1 MIQLNCPKCGKKLSV
16 EDESS
21 AGKARCPACNQ
32 EVPIPAGEQP
42 ASPGPVPLSVTPPG
56 PTAAP
61 PVPLLQVGGRGSSF
75 PDRFLVGLILLVES
89 SLLFFFAMDLFAV
102 LGFEH
107 TLMTIAPLLQG
118 WMMIICVHAAGF
130 ALFRATGGGRA
141 GLLGFAGLLL
151 AYWGMEFYRNFMM
164 GTMGPFDS
172 YRSLTAIAATPT
184 GFLLM
189 VAGLAR
195 AGGRQGPAIAAL
207 APPRGQDDSRLM
219 NAGKFTALVVITLAL
234 AAISSVVGVILASTE
249 WTKTDA
255 WPHIAVYVYMGVSL
269 LALAVAL
276 VSGLRACR
284 ERDPGKLWRAGVFAT
299 LGGLQHILLVG
310 LPAMWA
316 GVAAIRAANRA
327 SAKHRAPCT
336 LFREIHSVWGL
347 PNAMAFMVIVELFLF
362 EMLNPDVLPAGV
374 AVVIPLLAVIY
385 AILSRRLLGSVAV
398 AAVGQVV
405 CLLGHHIGGWPW
417 PAAKAKAIWIPV
429 CVLGAVALAAIAALI
444 ARSVKPPK
452 AGAVKP

>member
-1 MIQLNCPKCGKKLSV
+1 MVQLNCPNCGKRLNV
-16 EDESS
+16 EDESP

-42 ASPGPVPLSVTPPG
+42 ASPGPVPLSVTP
-56 PTAAP
+56 
-61 PVPLLQVGGRGSSF
+61 QVGNRGSSF

-89 SLLFFFAMDLFAV
+89 TLLFFFALDLFAV
-102 LGFEH
+102 LGFER
-107 TLMTIAPLLQG
+107 TLMTIAPLLQE
-118 WMMIICVHAAGF
+118 WMLIICVHAAGF

-151 AYWGMEFYRNFMM
+151 AYWGMAYYRNFMM
-164 GTMGPFDS
+164 GSMGPFDS
-172 YRSLTAIAATPT
+172 YRSLTAIVATPM

-195 AGGRQGPAIAAL
+195 AGGRQGPAGAAL
-207 APPRGQDDSRLM
+207 APPRGRDDLRLM

-234 AAISSVVGVILASTE
+234 AVISSVAGVILASASWTE
-249 WTKTDA
+249 TGPWL
-255 WPHIAVYVYMGVSL
+255 PIAVYVYMGVSL
-269 LALAVAL
+269 LALVVAL
-276 VSGLRACR
+276 ASGLRACR
-284 ERDPGKLWRAGVFAT
+284 ERDPGRLWRAGVFAI

-316 GVAAIRAANRA
+316 GLSAIRAANRA
-327 SAKHRAPCT
+327 SAKRRGPCT
-336 LFREIHSVWGL
+336 LLGEIHSAWGL
-347 PNAMAFMVIVELFLF
+347 PNAMAFMVIVLLFLF
-362 EMLNPDVLPAGV
+362 EILHPEAVLAGA

-385 AILSRRLLGSVAV
+385 AILSRRVPGSVVV

-405 CLLGHHIGGWPW
+405 CFLGHHIGGEPW
-417 PAAKAKAIWIPV
+417 RAAEAIWIPV
-429 CVLGAVALAAIAALI
+429 YVLGAAGLAVVAALI

-452 AGAVKP
+452 PSADKP